1 MAADDLHWQPRN
13 PVFSKNRVS
22 EPREIPFNT
31 SMTKPIPQSIDP
43 LQLTTLAAAVIAADR
58 FPQLASIDGDQPR
71 LRPVSPV
78 RTDGFTVYVANLR
91 SYHKTQEIAANPKVE
106 LCYLD
111 DKHNQV
117 RITGTAEILSE
128 RPLLEEI
135 WNANPLMQQF
145 LGSLDNPQLIV
156 YRIVPNRV
164 RYMQEW
170 ALEYS
175 TVPLGSAD
183 NSTDSPTNG

>member
-1 MAADDLHWQPRN
+1 
-13 PVFSKNRVS
+13 
-22 EPREIPFNT
+22 
-31 SMTKPIPQSIDP
+31 MTKPTPTPIDP
-43 LQLTTLAAAVIAADR
+43 EELTTLAAAVIAADR
-58 FPQLASIDGDQPR
+58 FPQLATIDGDQPR

-91 SYHKTQEIAANPKVE
+91 SYHKTQEIAANPNVE

-145 LGSLDNPQLIV
+145 LGSLDNPQLII

-170 ALEYS
+170 ALEYYE
-175 TVPLGSAD
+175 VPIA
-183 NSTDSPTNG
+183 